1 MNAVVLAAREAMQNA
16 AKFSGAYEISVYAEA
31 DTSHIGVF
39 VRDRGKGFDRSAVPT
54 DRRGLA
60 DSIEARMARA
70 GGTARIVTAPGDG
83 TEVELSLARK
93 LP

>member
-1 MNAVVLAAREAMQNA
+1 MLAAREAMQNA
-16 AKFSGAYEISVYAEA
+16 AKFSGADEISVYAEA
-31 DTSHIGVF
+31 DNAQIGVF

-60 DSIEARMARA
+60 DSIEARMTRA
-70 GGTARIVTAPGDG
+70 GGTARIVTALGDG

-93 LP
+93 LS